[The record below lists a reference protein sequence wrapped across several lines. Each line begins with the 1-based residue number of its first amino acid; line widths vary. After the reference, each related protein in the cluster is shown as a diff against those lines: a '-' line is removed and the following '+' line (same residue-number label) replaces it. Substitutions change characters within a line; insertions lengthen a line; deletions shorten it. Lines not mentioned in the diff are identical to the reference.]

1 MKMKKGRKTEK
12 NIKYKTNKNFMIK
25 KYSKTIEKVKKKK
38 KISKIIDEF
47 L

>member
-12 NIKYKTNKNFMIK
+12 NIKYKTSKNFMIK
-25 KYSKTIEKVKKKK
+25 KYSKNIERVKK

>member
-1 MKMKKGRKTEK
+1 MKKKKGRKTEK

>member
-1 MKMKKGRKTEK
+1 MKKGRKTEK